1 MASEIA
7 SSAVAASLDD
17 RVTEILKEAGLCRPD
32 NAFFE
37 LADSVKQVDLEPALE
52 IGFGWQRITR
62 TFMFTTLQSLGVLAK
77 QFTDNEEEP
86 PRSVLGAYQ
95 TAHQVIGD
103 DLANA
108 ANEFAVAAPKGADGI
123 HYVWW
128 ADTIVRPLLER
139 GNGSADAA
147 AKAAAPGIEALVA
160 NMRRLGESPL
170 GAAVELRV
178 VEAIALDIALAFR
191 EVYSRVKVGDEW
203 LYSTPHALDWIDSHI
218 KAETSHAS
226 SVSDDEVGMTWMVM
240 PEDQD
245 QFLEL
250 AREYAA
256 SWTVGLAEFAAS
268 LRA

>member
-1 MASEIA
+1 VASQVAGSVA
-7 SSAVAASLDD
+7 SSLDD
-17 RVTEILKEAGLCRPD
+17 RVTEILKEARLVRPD

-37 LADSVKQVDLEPALE
+37 LADNKQQVELRPALE
-52 IGFGWQRITR
+52 IALGWQRITR

-77 QFTDNEEEP
+77 QFTDSEVDP
-86 PRSVLGAYQ
+86 PRTVLGAFQ

-108 ANEFAVAAPKGADGI
+108 ADEFAVVAPKGPNGI

-128 ADTIVRPLLER
+128 NDSIVAPLLER
-139 GNGSADAA
+139 ANGSGDAA
-147 AKAAAPGIEALVA
+147 AKAEAPGIDALIA
-160 NMRRLGESPL
+160 NMRRLGDSPL

-191 EVYSRVKVGDEW
+191 KVYGFVKVGDEW
-203 LYSTPHALDWIDSHI
+203 VYRAPHALDWIDSHI

-226 SVSDDEVGMTWMVM
+226 SVSDDEVGMTMMVM
-240 PEDQD
+240 PEDED
-245 QFLEL
+245 EFIEL

-256 SWTVGLAEFAAS
+256 SWARGLDEFAAS